1 MKVNKFSD
9 WLVLE
14 WGKGALLLFLL
25 LVCVLVGNF
34 AFKFFR
40 VGIDSAMTGWIF
52 LKIFG
57 AFFIIWI
64 VLPLLFASAYE
75 LLNAIDTH
83 AVRKDKESVE
93 K

>member
-25 LVCVLVGNF
+25 LVCVLVGDF

-40 VGIDSAMTGWIF
+40 VGIDSAMTGWVF
-52 LKIFG
+52 LKVFG

-83 AVRKDKESVE
+83 AVRKDKESAV